1 MKHPIARDIMDFGWL
16 GMLDLYD
23 EFSQLVARL
32 DDAGIEY
39 ALCGGLALAV
49 FGEPRATVDVDIMI
63 APEAFDSAKSVAREA
78 GFLKEA
84 LPMSFAQGAIEM
96 RRFSKRDPETG
107 DWLSLDLLL
116 VTQAIRDVW
125 TSRQDMPW
133 ENRRLCVVSREGL
146 IRLKQIRGSAVDLED
161 IRKLEGNV
169 DHDG

>member
-1 MKHPIARDIMDFGWL
+1 
-16 GMLDLYD
+16 MLDLYD

-32 DDAGIEY
+32 EDAGVQY

-49 FGEPRATVDVDIMI
+49 YCEPRATVDVDIMI
-63 APEAFDSAKSVAREA
+63 APEAFDAAKFVAQEA

-84 LPMSFAQGAIEM
+84 LPMSLAQGTIEI

-116 VTQAIRDVW
+116 VTPATRDVW
-125 TSRQDMPW
+125 ESRRVIPW
-133 ENRRLCVVSREGL
+133 EDRRLNVVSREGL
-146 IRLKQIRGSAVDLED
+146 IRLKRIRGSAVDLED

-169 DHDG
+169 DHDR